1 MIISYINIR
10 KNTNN
15 KNQQFISD
23 SFDNYHNLF
32 QQFLISMI
40 RNVIIFELVC
50 AKEVDGALGERE
62 G

>member
-40 RNVIIFELVC
+40 RNVIIFELVDLC
-50 AKEVDGALGERE
+50 IIY
-62 G
+62 